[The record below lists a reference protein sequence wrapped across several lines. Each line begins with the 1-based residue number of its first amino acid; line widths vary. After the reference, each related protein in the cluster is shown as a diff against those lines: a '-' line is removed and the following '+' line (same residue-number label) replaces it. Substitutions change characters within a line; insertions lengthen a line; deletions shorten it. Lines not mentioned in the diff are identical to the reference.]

1 MRKKQN
7 ALAHAHLEPRGRT
20 LLENAAAEAEEGGGA
35 PAGGGGG
42 AAGRLDQLG
51 TLDQA
56 ARQVR
61 DYLSTVFD
69 LDSYDGDVTIV
80 PEVAGI
86 VDTIRTLRKLDADLE
101 VMYVKKDEV
110 RDAVMRA
117 MMDQGFSYAD
127 IAGAIGVSKGR
138 VSQLA
143 HS

>member
-1 MRKKQN
+1 M
-7 ALAHAHLEPRGRT
+7 
-20 LLENAAAEAEEGGGA
+20 
-35 PAGGGGG
+35 
-42 AAGRLDQLG
+42 
-51 TLDQA
+51 
-56 ARQVR
+56 
-61 DYLSTVFD
+61 FD

>member
-1 MRKKQN
+1 MSPATAHEVTARKWDHGWELHVPDVGVTQC
-7 ALAHAHLEPRGRT
+7 
-20 LLENAAAEAEEGGGA
+20 
-35 PAGGGGG
+35 
-42 AAGRLDQLG
+42 G

-56 ARQVR
+56 TRQVR
-61 DYLSTVFD
+61 DYLSTMFD
-69 LDSYDGDVTIV
+69 LDGYDGDVTIV

-101 VMYVKKDEV
+101 VMYVKKDEA
-110 RDAVMRA
+110 RDAVLRA